1 MKPLVLLA
9 RHGHTAGN
17 EAKVFRS
24 RLDFPL
30 SAQGEH
36 DSHEL
41 GQALG
46 NSGMKPDVIVSSPM
60 SRAMKTAQIV
70 SAHTGAPVE
79 KSGNLM
85 PWNAGLLA
93 GKKRTAQ
100 SEKVRDFYVQNA
112 HMPIPGGESIE
123 NSESRMKKILT
134 AAIAHGQKGHL
145 PLLVTHGSGIKAA
158 ETLIKGRRSQT
169 GDAALVEPGGLAG
182 IFQNGQNLEI
192 RPLFKE
198 AEGGKVAS

>member
-17 EAKVFRS
+17 EAHIFRS

-30 SAQGEH
+30 SSQGEE
-36 DSHEL
+36 DARQL
-41 GQALG
+41 GQVAAHFQP
-46 NSGMKPDVIVSSPM
+46 SVIVSSPM
-60 SRAMKTAQIV
+60 SRALKTAQIV
-70 SAHTGAPVE
+70 GAHTGAPVE

-85 PWNAGLLA
+85 PWNAGLLT
-93 GKKRTAQ
+93 GRKRDVK

-112 HMPIPGGESIE
+112 HLPIPGGESIE
-123 NSESRMKKILT
+123 NSEGRMKKILT
-134 AAIAHGQKGHL
+134 AAMSAAHQGHM
-145 PLLVTHGSGIKAA
+145 PMLVTHGSGIKAA
-158 ETLIKGRRSQT
+158 ETIIKGKRTQT

-182 IFQNGQNLEI
+182 IFQTDKGFEI

-198 AEGGKVAS
+198 GTAGQVTS